1 MHSAVDACHLLSVC
15 LSPRQA
21 EKTEETSSARERLAG
36 MAGTSSA
43 FYDLDSDGYG
53 LKSRENVKTMAPADV
68 KSVEKALK
76 EKARYLIYLR
86 GGPHLSHLA
95 WCIFG
100 LCFAP
105 TYFRPDLRE
114 ILHNG
119 SEICR
124 ESGGTLPPSLPPS
137 CALCLVSGG
146 VRCVT

>member
-100 LCFAP
+100 LYFAP
-105 TYFRPDLRE
+105 MAGLAGNIAQRLGNLQRE
-114 ILHNG
+114 WRN
-119 SEICR
+119 S
-124 ESGGTLPPSLPPS
+124 PSLPPS
-137 CALCLVSGG
+137 LLCLVS
-146 VRCVT
+146 CVWWS